1 MTITVSMTRT
11 AERRSIISV
20 MGVELESLKL
30 SQVEGKDPV

>member
-1 MTITVSMTRT
+1 MTITMSVMRT

-20 MGVELESLKL
+20 MGVELERLKL